1 MESARNAG
9 HADSIA
15 LIVRRIG
22 MTKPPVQLV
31 VGKKSYRKVK
41 EEPPML

>member
-1 MESARNAG
+1 MREFSFR
-9 HADSIA
+9 HTCF
-15 LIVRRIG
+15 IVRRKG
-22 MTKPPVQLV
+22 MIKPPVQLV